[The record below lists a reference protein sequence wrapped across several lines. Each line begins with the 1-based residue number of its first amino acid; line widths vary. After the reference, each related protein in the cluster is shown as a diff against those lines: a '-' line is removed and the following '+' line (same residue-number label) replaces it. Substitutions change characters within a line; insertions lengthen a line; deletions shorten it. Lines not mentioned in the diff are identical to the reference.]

1 MPRPTCITPEPTS
14 GLTPFVATS
23 PGRTGGYVRIRATA
37 RIFGANKPSVK
48 SVILLCLHGSTTV
61 VQRYCN
67 GIATVSLPWASRCPW
82 EHYRS
87 TTVAPRLQYG
97 CTAVLLLLPPQPG
110 DRLVH
115 RFEDQAQECGQ
126 GFPVQALTPLA
137 DPFVEAQGWVR
148 TGGPELG
155 GDKLWDGLSRGRV
168 RPLCFPKLDCPQ
180 PF

>member
-1 MPRPTCITPEPTS
+1 MLLASTMGEPPS
-14 GLTPFVATS
+14 G
-23 PGRTGGYVRIRATA
+23 RA
-37 RIFGANKPSVK
+37 SVL
-48 SVILLCLHGSTTV
+48 VLPAAP
-61 VQRYCN
+61 VQR
-67 GIATVSLPWASRCPW
+67 WAHLR
-82 EHYRS
+82 
-87 TTVAPRLQYG
+87 V
-97 CTAVLLLLPPQPG
+97 
-110 DRLVH
+110 
-115 RFEDQAQECGQ
+115 EDQAQECGQ